1 MKKSMIIGKRQLI
14 LAGLICALGLAVFLN
29 WKFASTDQEL
39 DLTAALNSSK
49 YLGDAQY
56 VNKSTTV
63 AANSSDQT
71 DNSGTEDSSF
81 FEQSRKDRETARE
94 KSLANL
100 QDIMNDVKADG
111 AAKTA
116 AASEAAKIA
125 KNVELENAAETLIK
139 AKGFSDC
146 VVIIADDTASV
157 IVKSDGLLASETVQ
171 INDIITSQAKISLE
185 NIKIIEVK

>member
-1 MKKSMIIGKRQLI
+1 
-14 LAGLICALGLAVFLN
+14 
-29 WKFASTDQEL
+29 
-39 DLTAALNSSK
+39 
-49 YLGDAQY
+49 
-56 VNKSTTV
+56 
-63 AANSSDQT
+63 
-71 DNSGTEDSSF
+71 
-81 FEQSRKDRETARE
+81 
-94 KSLANL
+94 
-100 QDIMNDVKADG
+100 MNDVKADS